1 MNADWFVRGDVADSK
16 RHPATE
22 EAKLGAVTDRKR
34 IVVAM
39 SGGVDSSVAAAR
51 LVDAGY
57 DVIGVTLHLW
67 DYPDDRSEK
76 GRCCAP
82 EDQHDARRA
91 ADHLGIPHFTF
102 DRRELFKAHVVD
114 PFVESYVEGKT
125 PSPCIACNRSVK
137 MRELFPLAERLGAE
151 LIATGHYAKTVT
163 GSDGKTRLFRG
174 KDRVKDQS
182 YFLHMLRQ
190 DELARLVLPLGDATK
205 EEVRAEAFARRI
217 PRADKGESQELCFVP
232 NGKYGSFVGDRAGR
246 DRVRPGPILD
256 DQGRVVGQ
264 HEGVHLFTIGQR
276 KGIGVA
282 LGRPVFVVGIDPDDA
297 SVKLGDEQA
306 LLSKGALLR
315 DGAWS
320 DDVVFPLEADVRV
333 RARHDGQRATIERVA
348 DPVTGN
354 ETYLVRFH
362 EPVKAVSPG
371 QIAVAYDGERVFGG
385 ALITSA
391 LSDVAS
397 GVA

>member
-1 MNADWFVRGDVADSK
+1 MSR
-16 RHPATE
+16 E
-22 EAKLGAVTDRKR
+22 EAKLGNVTERKR

-51 LVDAGY
+51 LCDAGY

-67 DYPDDRSEK
+67 DYPDDRSER

-91 ADHLGIPHFTF
+91 ADHLGIAHFTF

-114 PFVESYVEGKT
+114 PFVSGYVEGKT

-137 MRELFPLAERLGAE
+137 MRELFPLADRLGAE
-151 LIATGHYAKTVT
+151 LVATGHYARTEV

-205 EEVRAEAFARRI
+205 EEVRAEALARRL

-232 NGKYGSFVGDRAGR
+232 NGRYGSFVSERAGQG
-246 DRVRPGPILD
+246 RVRPGPIVD
-256 DQGRVVGQ
+256 DRGRVVGQ

-282 LGRPVFVVGIDPDDA
+282 LGRPVFVVGIDPEDA
-297 SVKLGDEQA
+297 TVRLGDEPA
-306 LLSKGALLR
+306 LFATGAMLR
-315 DGAWS
+315 EGAWS

-333 RARHDGQRATIERVA
+333 RARHDGQRATIDRSL
-348 DPVTGN
+348 DPATGLD
-354 ETYLVRFH
+354 TYVVRFH

-391 LSDVAS
+391 LHDGA
-397 GVA
+397 GGAA

>member
-1 MNADWFVRGDVADSK
+1 MSR
-16 RHPATE
+16 E
-22 EAKLGAVTDRKR
+22 EAKLGNVTERKR

-51 LVDAGY
+51 LCDAGY

-67 DYPDDRSEK
+67 DYPDDRSER

-91 ADHLGIPHFTF
+91 ADHLGIAHFTF

-114 PFVESYVEGKT
+114 PFVSGYVEGKT

-137 MRELFPLAERLGAE
+137 MRELFPLADRLGAE
-151 LIATGHYAKTVT
+151 LVATGHYARTEV

-205 EEVRAEAFARRI
+205 EEVRAEALARRL

-232 NGKYGSFVGDRAGR
+232 NGRYGAFVSERAGQG
-246 DRVRPGPILD
+246 RVRPGPIVD
-256 DQGRVVGQ
+256 DRGRVVGQ

-282 LGRPVFVVGIDPDDA
+282 LGRPVFVVGIDPEDA
-297 SVKLGDEQA
+297 TVRLGDEPA
-306 LLSKGALLR
+306 LFATGAMLR
-315 DGAWS
+315 EGAWS

-333 RARHDGQRATIERVA
+333 RARHDGQRATIDRSL
-348 DPVTGN
+348 DPATGLD
-354 ETYLVRFH
+354 TYVVRFH

-391 LSDVAS
+391 LHDGA
-397 GVA
+397 GGAA

>member
-1 MNADWFVRGDVADSK
+1 
-16 RHPATE
+16 
-22 EAKLGAVTDRKR
+22 VTQRKR

-51 LVDAGY
+51 LCDAGF

-91 ADHLGIPHFTF
+91 ADFLGIPHFTF
-102 DRRELFKAHVVD
+102 DRRELFKQHVVD
-114 PFVESYVEGKT
+114 PFVDAYVEGKT

-137 MRELFPLAERLGAE
+137 MRELFPLAERLGADK
-151 LIATGHYAKTVT
+151 IATGHYAKTVT
-163 GSDGKTRLFRG
+163 GSDGQTRLHRG
-174 KDRVKDQS
+174 KDPVKDQS

-190 DELARLVLPLGDATK
+190 DELAQLVLPLGDSTK
-205 EEVRAEAFARRI
+205 EEVRAEAIARRL

-232 NGKYGSFVGDRAGR
+232 NGKYGQFVAGRAGGE
-246 DRVRPGPILD
+246 RVRPGPIVD
-256 DQGRVVGQ
+256 DRGRVVGQ

-282 LGRPVFVVGIDPDDA
+282 LGKPAFVVGIEPDA
-297 SVKLGDEQA
+297 TVRLGDEQA
-306 LLSKGALLR
+306 LYATGALLR
-315 DGAWS
+315 DGEWN
-320 DDVVFPLEADVRV
+320 DDVVFPLEANVRV
-333 RARHDGQRATIERVA
+333 RARHEGERATIERSI
-348 DPVTGN
+348 DPETG
-354 ETYLVRFH
+354 TPMYVVRFH

-371 QIAVAYDGERVFGG
+371 QIAVAYDGDRVYGG
-385 ALITSA
+385 ALITAA
-391 LSDVAS
+391 LHDQRS
-397 GVA
+397 GAA